1 MSLHKFFGRFIQ
13 NSARTFRVWAP
24 TPSPYAL
31 TPTVKTTVADSNFK
45 VFCLPNRVA
54 LPLKIARQKIKVKY
68 FPQEKK
74 THFVIRNV
82 QCQLI

>member
-45 VFCLPNRVA
+45 VSCIPNRVA
-54 LPLKIARQKIKVKY
+54 LPLKIARQNIKVKY
-68 FPQEKK
+68 LPQEKKK

-82 QCQLI
+82 